1 MAEFLAN
8 RFFTTAAAAWAIP
21 AQPISAPE
29 EVVPHLLRAS
39 KAIRSPGGYAPIEEM
54 ALVAGIE
61 GLLDHGVI
69 IEPEAARKAIIVYQK
84 DHPYEVRFTVDRMGV
99 LAHRVS

>member
-1 MAEFLAN
+1 M
-8 RFFTTAAAAWAIP
+8 
-21 AQPISAPE
+21 
-29 EVVPHLLRAS
+29 PHLLRAS
-39 KAIRSPGGYAPIEEM
+39 KAIQSPGGYAPIEEM

-69 IEPEAARKAIIVYQK
+69 IEPEVARKAIIAYQK

-99 LAHRVS
+99 LAHARFVDPGEPA